1 MIMESC
7 DYRKIFDILP
17 IAFLIIDKEREV
29 MFFNKTA
36 QEYFPNIELNKRFG
50 EATKCIHSKNGCGFS
65 DYCSQCIVKKTIEEV
80 IQKNSTINKKRTNF
94 TYEKDGKILESKILL
109 SATKIFCEENSTP
122 LVALSLEDITEI
134 IKLKGLIP
142 ICANCKKIRNDK
154 DYWVSV
160 EKYLN
165 EKAGDDILFSH
176 GLCPECMKKLYPEI
190 EDK

>member
-1 MIMESC
+1 MMMESC

-17 IAFLIIDKEREV
+17 IAFFIVTNERKV
-29 MFFNKTA
+29 MFFNKTSK
-36 QEYFPNIELNKRFG
+36 EYFPDIELNKRFG
-50 EATKCIHSKNGCGFS
+50 EAAKCIYSKKGCGFS
-65 DYCSQCIVKKTIEEV
+65 DYCSQCIVKKTIEK
-80 IQKNSTINKKRTNF
+80 IFQGNSTITKGKINF
-94 TYEKDGKILESKILL
+94 SYEKDGKILESKMLL
-109 SATKIFCEENSTP
+109 SGTKIFCEENSTP
-122 LVALSLEDITEI
+122 LVALSLVDITEI